1 MHVVTDPP
9 KRNCEGERFG
19 LIPWGFWLQNFDFDF
34 DSSNGAARDPDC
46 WKVAIGIS
54 VSTEETSSSFLQ
66 ASSSSS
72 PLHAQLLL
80 LLPVF
85 FLLVL

>member
-1 MHVVTDPP
+1 LL
-9 KRNCEGERFG
+9 GEE
-19 LIPWGFWLQNFDFDF
+19 IWIDSVGFLVEEIYFDFDF

>member
-1 MHVVTDPP
+1 
-9 KRNCEGERFG
+9 
-19 LIPWGFWLQNFDFDF
+19 LQNFDFDF

-66 ASSSSS
+66 ASS

>member
-1 MHVVTDPP
+1 LL
-9 KRNCEGERFG
+9 GEEIWIDSVG
-19 LIPWGFWLQNFDFDF
+19 SLVEEIYFDFDF
-34 DSSNGAARDPDC
+34 DCSNGAARDPDC

-72 PLHAQLLL
+72 PPLHAQLLL